1 MAFASIEEVWGDNF
15 CKNKTHKKSK
25 KKKKKK
31 VKEDYFDYSDD
42 LIEQFENFNSQINAN
57 SNLENNIYKDQVE
70 ITESSPN
77 EEDDDEE
84 DEESTVADFNSNDSV
99 YDRVNNIGLRS
110 RRNNTVP
117 RNNDTPRN
125 NQSLRNNQ
133 ILKNNKEAENNRMA
147 KDNRID
153 LINDRS
159 DDSSLQGE
167 IKKMN
172 EKINFILNKMKSMDT
187 IPQLSDN
194 VNKNIYD
201 IILFIVFGLFIIL
214 VFESIS
220 KLLIKN
226 TDKLV
231 CIPKIKIPTLNE

>member
-31 VKEDYFDYSDD
+31 EKEEYVDYSDD
-42 LIEQFENFNSQINAN
+42 LIEQFENFNTQTNMN
-57 SNLENNIYKDQVE
+57 SNLQNNLYKNQVE
-70 ITESSPN
+70 ITEASPT
-77 EEDDDEE
+77 EE
-84 DEESTVADFNSNDSV
+84 DEDEDDEDTENPVADFNSNESV
-99 YDRVNNIGLRS
+99 YDRVNNIGVRS
-110 RRNNTVP
+110 RGNNVA
-117 RNNDTPRN
+117 PRN
-125 NQSLRNNQ
+125 NQNARNEQRVRNNKNARNEQ
-133 ILKNNKEAENNRMA
+133 INSNNVT
-147 KDNRID
+147 
-153 LINDRS
+153 S
-159 DDSSLQGE
+159 DDTSLQGE

-172 EKINFILNKMKSMDT
+172 DKINFILDKIKSMDS

-231 CIPKIKIPTLNE
+231 CIPKIKIPALNE